1 MDRQTK
7 PLRKKLLNVDDLR
20 SIASVSNRPLV
31 FTNGVFDLLHAGH
44 VTYLEQAKA
53 LGRSLIIGV
62 NSDNSVKLLGKG
74 DNRPFNKLVDRMIV
88 LAALECVDFVVPF
101 ECDTPIDLI
110 KIVKPDILVKGG
122 DWAIENIV
130 GSTEVA
136 SWGGRT
142 ASIPFEY
149 NVSTTEI
156 ARRIVGE

>member
-20 SIASVSNRPLV
+20 TIASVSNRPLV

-62 NSDNSVKLLGKG
+62 NSDDSVKLLGKG

-101 ECDTPIDLI
+101 ERETPIDLI

-122 DWAIENIV
+122 DWAVENIV
-130 GSTEVA
+130 GSTDVA
-136 SWGGRT
+136 RWGGRT
-142 ASIPFEY
+142 VSIPFEY
-149 NVSTTEI
+149 NISTTEI
-156 ARRIVGE
+156 ARRIVEG

>member
-53 LGRSLIIGV
+53 LGRSLVIGV
-62 NSDNSVKLLGKG
+62 NSDGSVKLLGKG

-101 ECDTPIDLI
+101 ERETPIDLI

-122 DWAIENIV
+122 DWAVENIV

-136 SWGGRT
+136 RWGGRT
-142 ASIPFEY
+142 VSIPFEY
-149 NVSTTEI
+149 TISTTEI
-156 ARRIVGE
+156 ARRIVEG

>member
-7 PLRKKLLNVDDLR
+7 PLRKKLLNADDLR
-20 SIASVSNRPLV
+20 SIAGASDRPLV

-62 NSDNSVKLLGKG
+62 NSDDSVRLLGKG
-74 DNRPFNKLVDRMIV
+74 DNRPFNKLADRMIV

-101 ECDTPIDLI
+101 ERDTPIDLI

-122 DWAIENIV
+122 DWAVENIV

-136 SWGGRT
+136 RWGGRT
-142 ASIPFEY
+142 VSIPFEY
-149 NVSTTEI
+149 NISTTEI
-156 ARRIVGE
+156 ARRIVEG

>member
-20 SIASVSNRPLV
+20 SIASASDRPLV

-62 NSDNSVKLLGKG
+62 NSDDSVKLLGKG

-122 DWAIENIV
+122 DWAVENIV

-136 SWGGRT
+136 RWGGRT
-142 ASIPFEY
+142 VSIPFEY
-149 NVSTTEI
+149 NISTTEI
-156 ARRIVGE
+156 ARRIVEG

>member
-1 MDRQTK
+1 MNNQTK
-7 PLRKKLLNVDDLR
+7 PLKRKLLNIDELR
-20 SIASVSNRPLV
+20 AAVNANGRPLV

-44 VTYLEQAKA
+44 VTYLEQAKTM
-53 LGRSLIIGV
+53 GHSLFVGV
-62 NSDNSVKLLGKG
+62 NSDDSVKRLGKG
-74 DNRPFNKLVDRMIV
+74 DNRPFNKLMDRMIV
-88 LAALECVDFVVPF
+88 LAALECVDYVVPF
-101 ECDTPIDLI
+101 EHDTPIELI
-110 KIVKPDILVKGG
+110 KVLKPDILVKGG

-142 ASIPFEY
+142 VSIPFEY

>member
-62 NSDNSVKLLGKG
+62 NSDDSVKLLGKG

-101 ECDTPIDLI
+101 ERETPIDLI

-122 DWAIENIV
+122 DWAVENIV

-136 SWGGRT
+136 RWGGRT
-142 ASIPFEY
+142 VSIPFEY
-149 NVSTTEI
+149 NISTTEI
-156 ARRIVGE
+156 ARRIVEG

>member
-20 SIASVSNRPLV
+20 TIASVSNRPLV

-62 NSDNSVKLLGKG
+62 NSDDSVKLLGKG

-101 ECDTPIDLI
+101 ERETPIDLI

-122 DWAIENIV
+122 DWAVENIV

-136 SWGGRT
+136 RWGGRT
-142 ASIPFEY
+142 VSIPFEY
-149 NVSTTEI
+149 TISTTEI
-156 ARRIVGE
+156 ARRIVEG

>member
-62 NSDNSVKLLGKG
+62 NSDDSVKLLGKG

-122 DWAIENIV
+122 DWAVENIV

-136 SWGGRT
+136 RWGGRT
-142 ASIPFEY
+142 VSIPFEY
-149 NVSTTEI
+149 NISTTEI
-156 ARRIVGE
+156 ARRIVEG

>member
-20 SIASVSNRPLV
+20 TIASVSNRPLV

-62 NSDNSVKLLGKG
+62 NSDDSVKLLGKG

-101 ECDTPIDLI
+101 ERETPIDLI

-122 DWAIENIV
+122 DWAIEHIV

-136 SWGGRT
+136 RWGGRT
-142 ASIPFEY
+142 VSIPFEY
-149 NVSTTEI
+149 NISTTEI
-156 ARRIVGE
+156 ARRIVEG

>member
-20 SIASVSNRPLV
+20 SAASASDRPLV

-44 VTYLEQAKA
+44 VTYLEQAKE

-62 NSDNSVKLLGKG
+62 NSDDSVKLLGKG
-74 DNRPFNKLVDRMIV
+74 DNRPFNKLADRMIV

-101 ECDTPIDLI
+101 EHDTPIDLI

-122 DWAIENIV
+122 DWAVENIV

-136 SWGGRT
+136 RWGGRT
-142 ASIPFEY
+142 VSIPFEY
-149 NVSTTEI
+149 NISTTEI
-156 ARRIVGE
+156 ARRIVEG

>member
-7 PLRKKLLNVDDLR
+7 PLRKKLLNADDLR
-20 SIASVSNRPLV
+20 SIAGASDRPLV

-62 NSDNSVKLLGKG
+62 NSDDSVRLLGKG

-122 DWAIENIV
+122 DWAVENIV
-130 GSTEVA
+130 GSSEVA
-136 SWGGRT
+136 RWGGRT
-142 ASIPFEY
+142 VSIPFEY
-149 NVSTTEI
+149 NISTTEI
-156 ARRIVGE
+156 ARRIVEG

>member
-20 SIASVSNRPLV
+20 SIASASDRPLV

-62 NSDNSVKLLGKG
+62 NSDDSVKLLGKG

-110 KIVKPDILVKGG
+110 KIAKPDILVKGG
-122 DWAIENIV
+122 DWAVENIV

-136 SWGGRT
+136 RWGGRT
-142 ASIPFEY
+142 VSIPFEY
-149 NVSTTEI
+149 NISTTEI
-156 ARRIVGE
+156 ARRIVEG

>member
-1 MDRQTK
+1 
-7 PLRKKLLNVDDLR
+7 LR

-62 NSDNSVKLLGKG
+62 NSDDSVKLLGKG

-122 DWAIENIV
+122 DWAVENIV

-136 SWGGRT
+136 RWGGRT
-142 ASIPFEY
+142 VSIPFEY
-149 NVSTTEI
+149 NISTTEI
-156 ARRIVGE
+156 ARRIVEG

>member
-7 PLRKKLLNVDDLR
+7 PLRKKLLNADDLR
-20 SIASVSNRPLV
+20 SIAGASDRPLV

-62 NSDNSVKLLGKG
+62 NSDDSVKLLGKG
-74 DNRPFNKLVDRMIV
+74 DNRPFNKLADRMIV

-101 ECDTPIDLI
+101 ERDTPIDLI

-122 DWAIENIV
+122 DWAVENIV

-136 SWGGRT
+136 RWGGRT
-142 ASIPFEY
+142 VSIPFEY
-149 NVSTTEI
+149 NISTTEI
-156 ARRIVGE
+156 ARRIVEG